1 MAYCFDYRSRGTL
14 DVHFDMEAFRNECA
28 EVRALSPL
36 PDFFQ
41 GEKIDPAIAPKRI
54 IQTSKHKSWTCF
66 NSPAGVMMVCQAF
79 KDIVDQLEPD
89 VHQFFPVEAVKKDGS
104 PAVDSQFYF
113 LNVRQRFEAILFDQ
127 STLKWKTV
135 QSGGRTLTL
144 PYHSG
149 GHQRIYTLSK
159 PEVAGRHMW
168 LSSYLVPSRIFFS
181 DELTEAV
188 RATKLDSVLRWHP
201 APEVDEPWIPEDNLK
216 AEMLE
221 RYRVLGPLGGIWPK
235 PAD

>member
-1 MAYCFDYRSRGTL
+1 MAYCFDFKSNSFL
-14 DVHFDMEAFRNECA
+14 QVMFDTADFWKELAAVREAT
-28 EVRALSPL
+28 PL
-36 PDFFQ
+36 VGPLQ

-66 NSPAGVMMVCQAF
+66 HLPAGFMMVCQAF

-113 LNVRQRFEAILFDQ
+113 LNVRQRFEAILFEK
-127 STLKWKTV
+127 STLKWDTNKVGDRIFTM
-135 QSGGRTLTL
+135 
-144 PYHSG
+144 PYETRSA
-149 GHQRIYTLSK
+149 QPVYTLSR

-168 LSSYLVPSRIFFS
+168 RASYLQGRIFFS

-188 RATKLDSVLRWHP
+188 RATKLDSGLRWHP
-201 APEVDEPWIPEDNLK
+201 APEVDEPWAPEDNLK

-221 RYRVLGPLGGIWPK
+221 RYRVLGPWGGIWPK